1 MAMRLSRRNIMRLCR
16 AHGLSL
22 NALLRRAGV
31 SKTAF
36 YHLLYKESV
45 LPRSIEA
52 VAAALGVRASVLLEE
67 ADWESRRALCLLAE
81 ADRIAGSDPS
91 MDRDN
96 VRHTLLLLEEKPIE
110 RLQRSLIRARKPDLH
125 E

>member
-1 MAMRLSRRNIMRLCR
+1 MRLSGENIKKLCGARR
-16 AHGLSL
+16 LSL
-22 NALLRRAGV
+22 NALLKRAGV

-36 YHLLYKESV
+36 YHLIYKDSV
-45 LPRSIEA
+45 LPRSIDA
-52 VAAALGVRASVLLEE
+52 LAATLGVRSSALLEE
-67 ADWESRRALCLLAE
+67 ADRKSRRALRLLEA

-110 RLQRSLIRARKPDLH
+110 RLQRSLLRAQKPDLH
-125 E
+125 Q

>member
-1 MAMRLSRRNIMRLCR
+1 MRLSGKNITILCR

-22 NALLRRAGV
+22 NALLKRAGV

-52 VAAALGVRASVLLEE
+52 LAAALGVRASVLLDE
-67 ADWESRRALCLLAE
+67 ADQESRRAVRLLE
-81 ADRIAGSDPS
+81 EVDRIAGSDLS
-91 MDRDN
+91 VDRDN